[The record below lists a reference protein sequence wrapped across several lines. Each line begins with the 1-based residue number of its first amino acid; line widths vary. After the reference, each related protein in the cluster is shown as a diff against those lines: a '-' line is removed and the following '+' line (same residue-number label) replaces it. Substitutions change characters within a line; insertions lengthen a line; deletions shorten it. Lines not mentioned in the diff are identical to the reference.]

1 MVNPHDG
8 SWNWQKNSFH
18 HVWWLNPSK
27 STLVGGFN
35 MFQPIWKIWVRQL
48 GVLFPI
54 LPTEW
59 KNKPNVP
66 NHQPVHI
73 ELGTSRWHHDIRCI
87 HYRRYRRCHEPWQPR
102 VIMPTTL
109 DDWMTQKFTREWLDL
124 SLKNMCDLPLFRG
137 RWKLQGI
144 KTKKHIH
151 MGSKTLL

>member
-8 SWNWQKNSFH
+8 SCEIGLNSGFH

-35 MFQPIWKIWVRQL
+35 MFQPHLKNMKVSWEYYSQLNGKI
-48 GVLFPI
+48 
-54 LPTEW
+54 
-59 KNKPNVP
+59 KNVP

-73 ELGTSRWHHDIRCI
+73 ELGTSRWHHDIRYI
-87 HYRRYRRCHEPWQPR
+87 RYRRCHEPWQPR

-109 DDWMTQKFTREWLDL
+109 DDWMTQKFTRESLDL
-124 SLKNMCDLPLFRG
+124 SLKNMCDLPLFRV